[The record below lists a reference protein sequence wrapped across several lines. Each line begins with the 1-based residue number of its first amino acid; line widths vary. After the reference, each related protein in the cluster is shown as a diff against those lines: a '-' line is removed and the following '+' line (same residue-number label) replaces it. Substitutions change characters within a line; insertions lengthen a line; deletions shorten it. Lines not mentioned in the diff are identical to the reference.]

1 MARIIKDVKKLQL
14 RAVRGDRASQEAL
27 LAYNDKIAREVNKR
41 LRELERAGYDFG
53 AYNTATH
60 FTETMYDTKRF
71 MTGRQLELDWYMMG
85 TQTSIGVKF
94 LNMKSSSVAGQKEIE
109 QKRFDT
115 FVELEIIPENYS
127 RRKFKNFIRF
137 VGNEESERILD
148 EYGTSTQMIEMMFDA
163 YNRKGN
169 TRNRML
175 KVFREYLDAKG
186 SRKRPDFFEAMAK
199 IGVNP
204 DDYRAKRYE
213 DR

>member
-1 MARIIKDVKKLQL
+1 MARIIRDVKKLQL

-27 LAYNDKIAREVNKR
+27 LAYNDRVAKEVNRK

-71 MTGRQLELDWYMMG
+71 KTGSQMEGDWYLMG
-85 TQTSIGVKF
+85 TQTAIGVKF
-94 LNMKSSSVAGQKEIE
+94 LNMKSSTVEGQKEIE
-109 QKRFDT
+109 QRRFDT
-115 FVELEIIPENYS
+115 FVELDIIPADYS
-127 RRKFKNFIRF
+127 RRKFKNFVMF

-148 EYGTSTQMIEMMFDA
+148 EYGTSTQMVEMLFDA

-169 TRNRML
+169 TKKKML

-186 SRKRPDFFEAMAK
+186 RGQKPDFFKAMAK
-199 IGVNP
+199 IGVDP

>member
-71 MTGRQLELDWYMMG
+71 MTGQQLELDWYMMG

-94 LNMKSSSVAGQKEIE
+94 LNMKSSTVAGQKEIE

-148 EYGTSTQMIEMMFDA
+148 EYGTSTQMVEMLFDA

-169 TRNRML
+169 TKNKML

-199 IGVNP
+199 IVVNP
-204 DDYRAKRYE
+204 DD
-213 DR
+213 